1 MTGSSSTKALIWMV
15 WSRRWLSAPGT
26 PSRVTRSPSPKCA
39 GSYICM
45 AKMLAAQWA
54 SVVHLTVGSAGGECG
69 RDSRI
74 HQHAEL
80 SVYRRVHAFRAPGN
94 DPRRNHADPG
104 EHGPDGT
111 RFAGQFCLHSHPWH
125 HHRTIF

>member
-1 MTGSSSTKALIWMV
+1 MGLSNTKALIWMT
-15 WSRRWLSAPGT
+15 WSRRWSSAPGT
-26 PSRVTRSPSPKCA
+26 LSRVTRSPSTRCA

-45 AKMLAAQWA
+45 EKMLAAQPV
-54 SVVHLTVGSAGGECG
+54 SVVHLTVGSSVGGECG

-94 DPRRNHADPG
+94 HPRRNHANPG
-104 EHGPDGT
+104 EHEPDGT
-111 RFAGQFCLHSHPWH
+111 RFAG
-125 HHRTIF
+125 